1 MSLAKIGVIGGSGL
15 YQLDGLKVRDEVAL
29 DTPFGS
35 PSDKLMLGELKG
47 REVVF
52 LARHGR
58 GHTISPSEL
67 NFRANIFAM
76 KMLGV
81 EAILSVSAVGSM
93 KEEIRVGDM
102 VIVDQ
107 FFDRT
112 RGRASTFFGDGI
124 VAHVAFADPTCPVL
138 RTLLHTACQSN
149 GIASHNGG
157 TYLCIEGPEFSTKA
171 ESKIYRQW
179 GVDVIGMTVLQEARL
194 AREAEICYGAIAMST
209 DYDCWYEGHASV
221 TTEMI
226 IKVLTDNVV
235 HARTAVAAAIQSFP
249 DRRDCSCTK
258 ALAHAILTEPA
269 KIPGVTRK
277 KLEVIVGKYI
287 K

>member
-1 MSLAKIGVIGGSGL
+1 MTKAKIGVIGGSGL
-15 YQLDGLKVRDEVAL
+15 YQLEGLKVQDEVSL
-29 DTPFGS
+29 NTPFGS
-35 PSDKLMLGELKG
+35 PSDKLVLGELAG
-47 REVVF
+47 HEVVF

-58 GHTISPSEL
+58 GHTLTPSEI

-76 KMLGV
+76 KLLGV

-93 KEEIRVGDM
+93 REEVHVGDM

-124 VAHVAFADPTCPVL
+124 VAHVAFADPTCPAL
-138 RTLLHTACQSN
+138 RALLYEACRSN
-149 GIASHNGG
+149 AIACHKGG

-171 ESKIYRQW
+171 ESRIYRQW

-209 DYDCWYEGHASV
+209 DYDCWYEGHDTV
-221 TTEMI
+221 TAEMI
-226 IKVLTDNVV
+226 IKVLNENVV
-235 HARTAVAAAIQSFP
+235 KARTAVAAAIRATSGE
-249 DRRDCSCTK
+249 RTCGCSK
-258 ALAHAILTEPA
+258 ALAHAILTARDAIPA
-269 KIPGVTRK
+269 ATRK
-277 KLEVIVGKYI
+277 KLEIIIGKYI
-287 K
+287 